1 MIQWYNSTQY
11 VLSSSFVKLRRKASS
26 PYVVEPSLR
35 FVEFSDTETTEQ
47 FVARDTE
54 VELDLHN
61 CDSGRVSTQIAFGHG
76 GMNLMITG
84 LTLRA
89 SLYSSDH
96 VGGDGRGLGQEE
108 SSSATLSPILF
119 LL

>member
-1 MIQWYNSTQY
+1 MREISTKCSGMASNLKRANSD
-11 VLSSSFVKLRRKASS
+11 
-26 PYVVEPSLR
+26 PR
-35 FVEFSDTETTEQ
+35 FAEFSDTETTDE

-54 VELDLHN
+54 VELDLRN
-61 CDSGRVSTQIAFGHG
+61 GDGKVSTQIAFGHG

-89 SLYSSDH
+89 GLSSAD
-96 VGGDGRGLGQEE
+96 RGLGGEGP
-108 SSSATLSPILF
+108 TLNSLAF

>member
-1 MIQWYNSTQY
+1 MKTDLPN
-11 VLSSSFVKLRRKASS
+11 
-26 PYVVEPSLR
+26 R
-35 FVEFSDTETTEQ
+35 FVEFSDTETTEE

-54 VELDLHN
+54 VELDVRN
-61 CDSGRVSTQIAFGHG
+61 STSDGGGGGRVSTQIAFGHG

-89 SLYSSDH
+89 ALATEDE
-96 VGGDGRGLGQEE
+96 EE
-108 SSSATLSPILF
+108 SSSKFNNLAF

>member
-1 MIQWYNSTQY
+1 M
-11 VLSSSFVKLRRKASS
+11 LLRNLIPQTCCSEIEFYH
-26 PYVVEPSLR
+26 PDR
-35 FVEFSDTETTEQ
+35 FVEFSDTETTEE

-54 VELDLHN
+54 VELDVRS
-61 CDSGRVSTQIAFGHG
+61 SGNSAVSTQIAFGHG

-89 SLYSSDH
+89 ALVATEDEE
-96 VGGDGRGLGQEE
+96 EE
-108 SSSATLSPILF
+108 SGPKFNNLAF

>member
-1 MIQWYNSTQY
+1 M
-11 VLSSSFVKLRRKASS
+11 SSLMPLGKLFVKTGFHQGFHETDVKTNL
-26 PYVVEPSLR
+26 PNR
-35 FVEFSDTETTEQ
+35 FVEFSDTETTEE

-54 VELDLHN
+54 VELDVR
-61 CDSGRVSTQIAFGHG
+61 SSISGGGGRVSTQIAFGHG

-89 SLYSSDH
+89 ALATEDE
-96 VGGDGRGLGQEE
+96 EE
-108 SSSATLSPILF
+108 SSSKFNNLAF

>member
-1 MIQWYNSTQY
+1 MKN
-11 VLSSSFVKLRRKASS
+11 
-26 PYVVEPSLR
+26 PNR
-35 FVEFSDTETTEQ
+35 FVEFSDTETTEE

-54 VELDLHN
+54 VELDVRSN
-61 CDSGRVSTQIAFGHG
+61 GNSVSTQIAFGHG

-89 SLYSSDH
+89 ALATEDE
-96 VGGDGRGLGQEE
+96 EE
-108 SSSATLSPILF
+108 SSSKFNNLAF

>member
-1 MIQWYNSTQY
+1 MKN
-11 VLSSSFVKLRRKASS
+11 
-26 PYVVEPSLR
+26 PNR
-35 FVEFSDTETTEQ
+35 FVEFSDTETTEE

-54 VELDLHN
+54 VELDVRS
-61 CDSGRVSTQIAFGHG
+61 SGNSAVSTQIAFGHG

-89 SLYSSDH
+89 ALASEDE
-96 VGGDGRGLGQEE
+96 EE
-108 SSSATLSPILF
+108 SSSKFNNLAF

>member
-1 MIQWYNSTQY
+1 MAANH
-11 VLSSSFVKLRRKASS
+11 
-26 PYVVEPSLR
+26 PNR
-35 FVEFSDTETTEQ
+35 FVEFSDTETTEE

-54 VELDLHN
+54 VELDVRS
-61 CDSGRVSTQIAFGHG
+61 SGNSAVSTQIAFGHG

-89 SLYSSDH
+89 ALATD
-96 VGGDGRGLGQEE
+96 DEEE
-108 SSSATLSPILF
+108 SSSKFNNLAF

>member
-1 MIQWYNSTQY
+1 M
-11 VLSSSFVKLRRKASS
+11 
-26 PYVVEPSLR
+26 
-35 FVEFSDTETTEQ
+35 EFSDTETTEE

-54 VELDLHN
+54 VELDVRS
-61 CDSGRVSTQIAFGHG
+61 SGNSAVSTQIAFGHG

-89 SLYSSDH
+89 ALASEDE
-96 VGGDGRGLGQEE
+96 GE
-108 SSSATLSPILF
+108 SSSKFNNLAF

>member
-1 MIQWYNSTQY
+1 M
-11 VLSSSFVKLRRKASS
+11 
-26 PYVVEPSLR
+26 
-35 FVEFSDTETTEQ
+35 EFSDTETTDE

-54 VELDLHN
+54 IELDLRN
-61 CDSGRVSTQIAFGHG
+61 NGGGGKMSTQIAFGHG

-89 SLYSSDH
+89 GLSSAD
-96 VGGDGRGLGQEE
+96 RGLGEE
-108 SSSATLSPILF
+108 SPTLNSLAF